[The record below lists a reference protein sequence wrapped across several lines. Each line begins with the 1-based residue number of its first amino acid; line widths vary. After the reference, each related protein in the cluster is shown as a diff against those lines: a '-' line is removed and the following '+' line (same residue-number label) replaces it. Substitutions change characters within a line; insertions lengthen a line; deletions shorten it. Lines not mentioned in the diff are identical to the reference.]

1 MKAVLKKQLDEM
13 TEDELQYLLRRD
25 YLRRLTRY
33 RMTDNFYR
41 KKYNMDFEDFEK
53 ANIVQRENYSFEVE
67 SDAQEWELAVDG
79 IKTVEKKSRN
89 YLMEIGNII
98 KEVSDVA
105 GKYDLWLMERDRT
118 DNIVNLNLAK
128 SSEGKGKKSNN

>member
-41 KKYNMDFEDFEK
+41 KKYNIDFEGFEK
-53 ANIVQRENYSFEVE
+53 ANTVVRENYSFEVE
-67 SDAQEWELAVDG
+67 SDAQEWELAIDG
-79 IKTVEKKSRN
+79 IKTVEKKLKELSR
-89 YLMEIGNII
+89 GN
-98 KEVSDVA
+98 
-105 GKYDLWLMERDRT
+105 
-118 DNIVNLNLAK
+118 
-128 SSEGKGKKSNN
+128 